1 MEKINLHI
9 HSDSSLDGSETITKV
24 LDACEK
30 DGITLAAITDHDT
43 CEAYYK
49 LEDTNYT
56 GKLLTGLEADAM
68 IGKKTYDILCYG
80 FELEEVAKWAN
91 MQYGT
96 LAYRQQKIFNKLQ
109 ELCKII
115 KLPLNNPDSYD
126 ARSEFAHAGVFR
138 LLGETV
144 RGQEFLKTYAITSIG
159 DLYRLGT
166 MDETFPLYIDMHL
179 VWPDINELKDVIH
192 RNGGKIFL
200 AHPYRYGK
208 ENVETVLDSC
218 LGKVDGIEIWN
229 NPETEAET
237 AFLFNYAKE
246 HNLLMSAGSD
256 YHGKLHPRHNTL
268 STDLTKEQI
277 EHITTWTDDY
287 KTFKKLP
294 PR

>member
-9 HSDSSLDGSETITKV
+9 HSDSSLDGSETIAKV

-49 LEDTNYT
+49 LEDTSYT
-56 GKLLTGLEADAM
+56 GKLLTGLEADAI

-91 MQYGT
+91 IQYGT

-109 ELCKII
+109 ELCEKI

-138 LLGETV
+138 LLGKTV
-144 RGQEFLKTYAITSIG
+144 EGQEFLKTYAITSIG

-268 STDLTKEQI
+268 CTDLTKEQI